1 MDGQRDA
8 TQVALR
14 YLSLRDRTEEEVRG
28 YLRKKGVG
36 PESAEEA
43 LVRLRTWGYL
53 DDRRLALTW
62 GQARMEGSHW
72 GPCRLAS
79 ALARRGVAAEVA
91 RDALVQLMQER
102 DEEILAWGA
111 AEKYRR
117 SHANADGPGATR
129 RLAAYLFRRGFSRQV
144 IGRIVSDE
152 AVLGDWASD
161 PEV

>member
-8 TQVALR
+8 IQVALR
-14 YLSLRDRTEEEVRG
+14 YLNLRDRTEEEVRG
-28 YLRKKGVG
+28 YLRKKGIG
-36 PESAEEA
+36 PGFIEEA

-62 GQARMEGSHW
+62 GLARMEGSHW

-79 ALARRGVAAEVA
+79 ALAQRGVAAEVA
-91 RDALVQLMQER
+91 RDALLQLMEER
-102 DEEILAWGA
+102 DEEILARGA

-117 SHANADGPGATR
+117 GHANVDGPRAMR
-129 RLAAYLFRRGFSRQV
+129 RLAAYLVRRGFSRQV

-152 AVLGDWASD
+152 AVLGEWAPD
-161 PEV
+161 PEA